1 MMKKMTSTLAKNI
14 IKNYKS
20 IIDRLYKDGLIL
32 RHNELSY
39 KNENNEC
46 KLEYYTKNEHSNVLY
61 DSSIRSIDLYDS
73 LFKHNQFNIEFKDGS
88 LLLFQC
94 LISKDVITKQRI
106 IFIKPFLNDYNDDDM
121 YDDSWESYQNADNAS
136 DLLNFPLIIRADYN
150 SDEFKSDHPVSHL
163 TLSNIA
169 SCRIPVVANISF
181 GRFVEFILHQ
191 IFNRYDIDLV
201 KPNYARSIRAY
212 EEKMVHISWK

>member
-1 MMKKMTSTLAKNI
+1 MMKKMTSTFAKNI

-136 DLLNFPLIIRADYN
+136 NLLNFPLIIRADYN

-191 IFNRYDIDLV
+191 IFNIYDI
-201 KPNYARSIRAY
+201 KIEKSEYSKSIRDN
-212 EEKMVHISWK
+212 EEKMIHVSWK